1 LLLLTTPIHRP
12 GFMNFQVFASLMGDY
27 VRLWVTPTT
36 AYSNAVKVI
45 MSNVA
50 ESLTNKHTNNYLHL
64 RGQINVTLQTFFD
77 RNQEEVAN
85 RLSKLIVQECSPST
99 ENHYL
104 WDTINKIR
112 NDRIEKKIKA
122 MSDGAVHVRTG
133 NPVNYAPA
141 PGYVKKDEVIAMLKS
156 TLEGDISN
164 EAQEVQDMI
173 DMLSAYWKLAMK
185 RYIDHVAM
193 IITDLFTHPSLV
205 KEMEQIFSE
214 QIIKI
219 TDDHLAGLF
228 AQKRK
233 LKRNRTELER
243 KVKAM
248 QEAKKR
254 LEMNTF

>member
-1 LLLLTTPIHRP
+1 
-12 GFMNFQVFASLMGDY
+12 MNFQVFASLMGDY

-64 RGQINVTLQTFFD
+64 RGQINFTLQTFFD

-122 MSDGAVHVRTG
+122 MSDGAVYDWHKSLL
-133 NPVNYAPA
+133 
-141 PGYVKKDEVIAMLKS
+141 PGYIKKDEVIAMLKS

-219 TDDHLAGLF
+219 TDDNLAALF
-228 AQKRK
+228 AQKRN
-233 LKRNRTELER
+233 LKRYRKELER
-243 KVKAM
+243 KVKTM

>member
-1 LLLLTTPIHRP
+1 
-12 GFMNFQVFASLMGDY
+12 MNFQVFASLMGDY
-27 VRLWVTPTT
+27 VRLWVTPTS
-36 AYSNAVKVI
+36 AYSDAVKVI

-64 RGQINVTLQTFFD
+64 RGQINCTLQTFFD
-77 RNQEEVAN
+77 RNQEEVAS
-85 RLSKLIVQECSPST
+85 RLSKLIEQECSPST

-122 MSDGAVHVRTG
+122 MSDGVVYERS
-133 NPVNYAPA
+133 APGPLNDSTLRSA

-214 QIIKI
+214 KIIKI
-219 TDDHLAGLF
+219 TDDNLAALF
-228 AQKRK
+228 AQKRN
-233 LKRNRTELER
+233 LKRYRKELER
-243 KVKAM
+243 KVKTM

>member
-1 LLLLTTPIHRP
+1 
-12 GFMNFQVFASLMGDY
+12 MNFQVFASLMGDY
-27 VRLWVTPTT
+27 VRLWVTPTS
-36 AYSNAVKVI
+36 AYSDAVKVI

-64 RGQINVTLQTFFD
+64 RGQINCTLQTFFD
-77 RNQEEVAN
+77 RNQEEVAS

-122 MSDGAVHVRTG
+122 MSDGNVYERRVG
-133 NPVNYAPA
+133 SNESA

-214 QIIKI
+214 KIIKI
-219 TDDHLAGLF
+219 TDDNLAALF
-228 AQKRK
+228 AQKRN
-233 LKRNRTELER
+233 LKRYRKELER
-243 KVKAM
+243 KVKTM